1 MNSGVIQKQND
12 VSPLFHHLMVESFQ
26 DIFHNFYL
34 HPRFR
39 VCNKIHDFTKLI
51 GRTSDIRFTP
61 LNHIWFT
68 NFFYICADE
77 KCNCDPLLRLFF
89 TLTFLSLLREIF
101 SGQSFKKN
109 IRSRPYLRYHYDH
122 IPYKVLLFVPS
133 KIRL

>member
-34 HPRFR
+34 HPSFR
-39 VCNKIHDFTKLI
+39 VCNKMHDFTKLI
-51 GRTSDIRFTP
+51 GRTSDICFTP
-61 LNHIWFT
+61 LNHKWFT
-68 NFFYICADE
+68 NFFYICANE
-77 KCNCDPLLRLFF
+77 KCNCDPLLRLFS

-101 SGQSFKKN
+101 Y